1 MNQTTTQTPYN
12 VTVDTNGNTNYL
24 NDYISNNNNT
34 TTYNQNIY
42 VTNDNN
48 TNENNYYI
56 TNDSKKG
63 EHNYFVTNDNNMKN
77 QNTYL
82 TNDNNANE
90 LNYYTTNDSNTNEHN
105 TYVNTGNN
113 GNSNTD
119 NYNSYL
125 NNNNILDNI
134 GNSNT
139 EYLLGNNTTNE
150 NINANPSNNNVS
162 QPKQTIIPEQ
172 KEYFR
177 PQTAYYFN
185 ETPNMNE
192 NYTENIQAQSNTYP
206 SDFFTTD
213 NLDQKYQ
220 CYICGEIM
228 PKSAKNDHLLCHQI
242 EQEDQDSL
250 QARRLQDEDL
260 YNNISPEQIEEQRTI
275 EEQIR
280 RQRQNNNN
288 TTNNNNNNNNNLIP
302 NNLNLGNDMLNLGNM
317 AGMNLNGL
325 PNVIMRRRIT
335 NNNGQN
341 IIEDLGSGMDNPGF
355 FNNFFNGRGM
365 MNMAMPGGNNGG
377 RLIIPMNLIGNRR
390 GGGNM
395 MNQNEL
401 NELIDRMLH
410 HTRENPT
417 DTAIVS
423 ELPETKIDDIKKLDN
438 DKKNCVI
445 CMEDFK
451 NGDTT
456 TNLPCLHMFHTNCIQ
471 SWLKKQNTCPICK
484 FKLTPENINNINR
497 RN

>member
-1 MNQTTTQTPYN
+1 MN
-12 VTVDTNGNTNYL
+12 D
-24 NDYISNNNNT
+24 
-34 TTYNQNIY
+34 
-42 VTNDNN
+42 
-48 TNENNYYI
+48 
-56 TNDSKKG
+56 
-63 EHNYFVTNDNNMKN
+63 
-77 QNTYL
+77 
-82 TNDNNANE
+82 
-90 LNYYTTNDSNTNEHN
+90 
-105 TYVNTGNN
+105 
-113 GNSNTD
+113 
-119 NYNSYL
+119 
-125 NNNNILDNI
+125 
-134 GNSNT
+134 
-139 EYLLGNNTTNE
+139 
-150 NINANPSNNNVS
+150 
-162 QPKQTIIPEQ
+162 
-172 KEYFR
+172 
-177 PQTAYYFN
+177 
-185 ETPNMNE
+185 

-206 SDFFTTD
+206 SDFFSTD

-220 CYICGEIM
+220 CNICGEIM
-228 PKSAKNDHLLCHQI
+228 PKSSKNDHLLCHQI
-242 EQEDQDSL
+242 EQEEQDSL
-250 QARRLQDEDL
+250 QARRLQNEDI
-260 YNNISPEQIEEQRTI
+260 YNNITPEQIEEQRTI

-288 TTNNNNNNNNNLIP
+288 RTNNNNNNNNLNP

-365 MNMAMPGGNNGG
+365 MNVAMPGTNNGG
-377 RLIIPMNLIGNRR
+377 GLIIPMNLIGNRR

-395 MNQNEL
+395 VNQNEL

-451 NGDTT
+451 NGDKT

-484 FKLTPENINNINR
+484 FKLTPDNINNINR